1 MDWIEIVFNIF
12 GYILIWIAIDFKRP
26 AKYRFNP
33 SQKEWWFI
41 LLLIVIGS
49 ILINPSRWA

>member
-12 GYILIWIAIDFKRP
+12 GYLLIWVAVDFKRP
-26 AKYRFNP
+26 AKYRFTP

-41 LLLIVIGS
+41 MLLIVIGS